1 MATAIISEGI
11 LIVASVIIASAITGV
26 VMSQLGVFEST
37 FTATTEAQKDQ
48 LLTKIKIVYATNVT
62 DDHVNVWVKNIG
74 INPITDANKTDVYF
88 GEINAVN
95 VMGLN
100 TKQQLDNTWYYDGPL
115 PQPIW
120 QKGDTYSINITD
132 TDLVPQTTYLVSIT
146 TPNGITDEY
155 IFSTGG
161 Q

>member
-1 MATAIISEGI
+1 
-11 LIVASVIIASAITGV
+11 
-26 VMSQLGVFEST
+26 MSQLGVFEST

-48 LLTKIKIVYATNVT
+48 LLTKIKIVYVANVT
-62 DDHVNVWVKNIG
+62 DDHVNVWIKNIG
-74 INPITDANKTDVYF
+74 INPIVNSNKTDVYF

-95 VMGLN
+95 VVSLN
-100 TKQQLDNTWYYDGPL
+100 TKQQLDGTWFFDGPL

-120 QKGDTYSINITD
+120 QKFDTYSINITD

-146 TPNGITDEY
+146 TPNGVADEF
-155 IFSTGG
+155 IFSTTG